1 MATKFRIAGFLA
13 VTLTLIGVALAQQ
26 GYGDAAASADMAI
39 AAKAEKHERLRVP
52 RPVRT
57 QFAAAEADCRAD
69 ACNAP
74 PKQPEGSA
82 AAPVDDA
89 CSSLGTAR
97 DRNGRTIRRLCAFN

>member
-26 GYGDAAASADMAI
+26 GYGEAAASADMAI
-39 AAKAEKHERLRVP
+39 TAKAEKQERLRVP

-57 QFAAAEADCRAD
+57 QFAAADADCRAD

-74 PKQPEGSA
+74 PKQPEAA
-82 AAPVDDA
+82 AAPAGDA

-97 DRNGRTIRRLCAFN
+97 DRNGRSIRRLCAFN

>member
-26 GYGDAAASADMAI
+26 GYGDAAASADMAV
-39 AAKAEKHERLRVP
+39 AAKVEKQERMRVP
-52 RPVRT
+52 RPIRT
-57 QFAAAEADCRAD
+57 QFAAADADCRAD

-74 PKQPEGSA
+74 PKRPETAVMPAGD
-82 AAPVDDA
+82 V

-97 DRNGRTIRRLCAFN
+97 DRNGRSIRRLCAFN